1 MRILRRVQSFEF
13 NDLTWCPR
21 AVRAGILEP
30 LADALVRGGYHRPVQ
45 SCLVELCREMGGDVL
60 DHCSGAGGPALGLLA
75 DWPANL
81 KIRYYLSDLYPQW
94 ENFERIQ
101 SRYPELVSYLREP
114 VDATDFG
121 SLKRQWSRQ
130 FPDRPLPRIRT
141 IHGAYHQFPPKAATA
156 VLRDAY
162 RHRHALLIT
171 EPFDRASWASFM
183 ALTRHYLGAMLAGL
197 RGAERD
203 RWRRLLLTLVP
214 VVPVIGGW
222 DGLISFLRVHGREDF
237 ERYRETLGRL
247 EDYELT
253 YRVEAVAGRPG
264 ARLVMVAGRPKPS
277 A

>member
-1 MRILRRVQSFEF
+1 MRIIPRIQAFEF
-13 NDLTWCPR
+13 NDLPWCPPS
-21 AVRAGILEP
+21 VRAGILEP
-30 LADALVRGGYHRPVQ
+30 LAGALIRGGYDRPVR
-45 SCLVELCREMGGDVL
+45 SCLVDLCRQMGGDVL

-75 DWPANL
+75 DWPSDL

-94 ENFERIQ
+94 ENFERI
-101 SRYPELVSYLREP
+101 RNRHPEQVSYLRDP

-121 SLKRQWSRQ
+121 SLERQWARQ

-141 IHGAYHQFPPKAATA
+141 IHGAYHQFPPEAAMA

-162 RHRHALLIT
+162 LHRHALLIT

-197 RGAERD
+197 RGAERE
-203 RWRRLLLTLVP
+203 RWRWRLMALIPMVSLV
-214 VVPVIGGW
+214 GGW

-237 ERYRETLGRL
+237 ERYLAVLGRL
-247 EDYELT
+247 EDYDLT
-253 YRVEAVAGRPG
+253 YRVEAVAGTPG
-264 ARLVMVAGRPKPS
+264 ARLVMLVGRPKPS